1 MTTDPPFRSGYVAV
15 AGLPNVGKSTLVNS
29 AIGERIAI
37 VTAKPQTTRRRL
49 LGILTRD
56 DAQVIFTDTPGLC
69 VDAKALH
76 RFLNLEIDRAFSDA
90 DVVIAVFDPVA
101 SEAEQETRV
110 LEKIRLAAKPT
121 LLVLNKTD
129 LVKDKAALLPR
140 IADLSAAAKFDEVFC
155 VSAKTG
161 DGVAAVVEAAVARL
175 PEGPAYYP
183 EDDLTTADMRFLA
196 AEMIREQVFLQTGK
210 EIPYSTAVVV
220 NTYREPDGDRPIFIE
235 AEIVVERDGQ
245 KGIMIGAKGAKLRA
259 IGTAARKSLEAFVG
273 HPVYL
278 ELFVKVRENWSRDDR
293 MLQRLGYV

>member
-1 MTTDPPFRSGYVAV
+1 MTTSTPFRSGYAAV
-15 AGLPNVGKSTLVNS
+15 AGLPNVGKSTLVNA

-49 LGILTRD
+49 LGILSRT

-76 RFLNLEIDRAFSDA
+76 RFLNLEIDRAFADA
-90 DVVIAVFDPVA
+90 DVVIAVFDPRA
-101 SEAEQETRV
+101 SDAEQEARV
-110 LEKIRLAAKPT
+110 LEKVRLGAKPT
-121 LLVLNKTD
+121 LLVVNKTD
-129 LVKDKAALLPR
+129 MVKDKGSLLPR
-140 IADLSAAAKFDEVFC
+140 IADLSAAARFDEVFC
-155 VSAKTG
+155 VSALKG
-161 DGVAAVVEAAVARL
+161 DGVTEVIEATVARM

-220 NTYREPDGDRPIFIE
+220 NTYREPDGDRPIYIE

-245 KGIMIGAKGAKLRA
+245 KGIVIGARGSKLRA
-259 IGTAARKSLEAFVG
+259 IGIAARENLEAFVG
-273 HPVYL
+273 HPIYL
-278 ELFVKVRENWSRDDR
+278 ELFVKVRANWSRDER
-293 MLQRLGYV
+293 MLQKLGYV